1 MDISL
6 RLHQLQ
12 VLHIFPIRPKNKH
25 MTAFA
30 FLLLCCVKC
39 HQNHFSC
46 ISILKLLVQLTFVY
60 FTVINF
66 FMRMLVFKEGDAIDM

>member
-1 MDISL
+1 
-6 RLHQLQ
+6 
-12 VLHIFPIRPKNKH
+12 

-30 FLLLCCVKC
+30 FLLCCVKC

-46 ISILKLLVQLTFVY
+46 ISILMLLVQLTFVY